1 MTFKEIIDGAAEG
14 GRLIDLEYMNQIIGC
29 EIHV

>member
-14 GRLIDLEYMNQIIGC
+14 GRLIDLEYMNQIIGS
-29 EIHV
+29 EINI